1 MDEPEHP
8 AETEPP
14 GAIETTPPVRE
25 CPLSKAAAES
35 ATTLL
40 LLLS

>member
-14 GAIETTPPVRE
+14 GAIEAPPVGE
-25 CPLSKAAAES
+25 CPLSKAATES